1 MDGLA
6 DLNVSRSLALDDG
19 RRRTRSAS
27 RCHGAI
33 LSQKMLCCFVVN
45 VSNLVEIVA
54 SFFGLKTHHRM
65 MGENESTGELEFAK
79 SQQTIEWGGHPLFP
93 RAENETGP
101 DPRRFD
107 LIHIQRYRSDG
118 SRDVCP
124 KAWRGADLRSWEQ
137 IVEAYGGGT
146 YQLMAQCSRT
156 FRFQAYSEKMQF
168 SGPSKPFVA
177 VNQSQITHEQAPVN
191 MPQYAPAHNPP
202 AYPQAPPHGYPYP
215 QPPAASGNAETLALV
230 RAVIESS
237 NAEKSTLM
245 RALLERPAKE
255 TGSLEV
261 LREILPFMQGGTG
274 GTKALLQGVE
284 LARGLFAGNQ
294 PVPVNGQVEDLAM
307 LGQVLRMIAPTAPAP
322 ATTPAAPPS
331 PPPAAL
337 TPPGAPPPGHTWAY
351 TASGWMLVQL
361 EQLQAL
367 PAQMPVP
374 APQQTA
380 PKPSEPMTPTNSNS
394 LEEVLAD
401 PEIGKLFAGLSGFK
415 GLA

>member
-1 MDGLA
+1 
-6 DLNVSRSLALDDG
+6 
-19 RRRTRSAS
+19 
-27 RCHGAI
+27 
-33 LSQKMLCCFVVN
+33 
-45 VSNLVEIVA
+45 
-54 SFFGLKTHHRM
+54 

-137 IVEAYGGGT
+137 IVDAYGGGT

-168 SGPSKPFVA
+168 SGPSKPFIA
-177 VNQSQITHEQAPVN
+177 LNQAEFTHEQTPVN
-191 MPQYAPAHNPP
+191 MPQYAPAPNPP

-215 QPPAASGNAETLALV
+215 YPQPPAAPGNAETLALV

-255 TGSLEV
+255 TGSLEIM
-261 LREILPFMQGGTG
+261 REILPFMQGGAG

-294 PVPVNGQVEDLAM
+294 PTPPTGQIEDLAM
-307 LGQVLRMIAPTAPAP
+307 LGQVLRMIAPTAPAT
-322 ATTPAAPPS
+322 ATAPAAPPS

-361 EQLQAL
+361 AQLQAL